1 MLEEYLRYLQ
11 YEKNYS
17 SRTVS
22 SYRKDINQFT
32 SYYSR
37 INNSTDISK
46 AEMDDIRL
54 WIAELISV
62 NKITSRS
69 VCRKL
74 SSMKS
79 FYKFLLQKNIID
91 SSPVD
96 VVAPKIIK
104 SLPVFFTEKDIN
116 LLGTDEILPDDSF
129 ETARNALMIEI
140 FYQTGIRRM
149 ELIELKISDI
159 DFERKTIK
167 VLGKRR
173 KERFVPFGEALENQI
188 KHYLSIRQKRITTD
202 NDYLFVTKHG
212 RQLYDKAVYNIVT
225 RELGSITTKT
235 KHSPHTLR
243 HTFATTMLDNGA
255 DLNSIKELLGHSSLA
270 ATQVYTHTSFKELQ
284 KLYQNTHP
292 RAN

>member
-1 MLEEYLRYLQ
+1 
-11 YEKNYS
+11 
-17 SRTVS
+17 
-22 SYRKDINQFT
+22 
-32 SYYSR
+32 
-37 INNSTDISK
+37 
-46 AEMDDIRL
+46 
-54 WIAELISV
+54 
-62 NKITSRS
+62 
-69 VCRKL
+69 
-74 SSMKS
+74 MKS

-149 ELIELKISDI
+149 ELIELKINDI

>member
-32 SYYSR
+32 AYYSR

-46 AEMDDIRL
+46 AEIDDIRL

-79 FYKFLLQKNIID
+79 FYKFLLQKDIIA

-129 ETARNALMIEI
+129 ESARNALMIEI

-149 ELIELKISDI
+149 ELIELKINDI

-173 KERFVPFGEALENQI
+173 KERFVPFGESLENQI

-202 NDYLFVTKHG
+202 NDYLFVTK
-212 RQLYDKAVYNIVT
+212 